1 MRLYDIMMSETTL
14 IVRMNIGEW
23 DRQLG
28 PVEEDYCAPLATQ
41 LLSVFLVNDS
51 KAGRCGKVANSV
63 ETKDVNILAR
73 CDPG

>member
-28 PVEEDYCAPLATQ
+28 AVEEDYCAPLAIQ
-41 LLSVFLVNDS
+41 LLSVFSSVPTLFEQIQLVDGLRRH
-51 KAGRCGKVANSV
+51 ALCF
-63 ETKDVNILAR
+63 
-73 CDPG
+73 